1 MHYKFSK
8 KILYLGYKQ
17 LVAGGIALLILISF
31 IWVFETLIQAQSKK
45 IESDIRLEAIS
56 YGSSLRY
63 RVSRELNS
71 LLFISN
77 GLASYLNVYHK
88 ELKSDKI
95 NAILKDLY
103 SRSEHVRN
111 LAIAVGYKITYV
123 YPVAGNEK
131 IIGLD
136 YRSLPEQWP
145 HIKQAAETKAGVL
158 AGPLTLVQGGSG
170 LIYRYPVYID
180 DQYWGI
186 VSTVINTAPFL
197 KAAFDGIPSNDYE
210 FAVRVK
216 TSAKQPQQAFY
227 GDNSLFTNPAA
238 FLMESEVPN
247 GEWEW
252 AIHRKTTSSSIYFI
266 SLMRLME
273 LIATVLLAGAIYLFL
288 RERLKLSRE
297 AMYDSLT
304 GLANRRL
311 INDRMNRE
319 LAQADRSNK
328 LMAVM
333 FVDLDDFKEVND
345 KYGHDFGD
353 QLLKTVARK
362 LMQCVRVVD
371 TVGRLGGD
379 EFVVVLAGF
388 NQPEDASVAVE
399 NVMKAFDH
407 LILVD
412 GRDFKVSLS
421 VGVAIYTPRS
431 NENTNDLMKKAD
443 KALYEAKDAGKNCYR
458 VYT

>member
-8 KILYLGYKQ
+8 KILHLGHKQ

-88 ELKSDKI
+88 DLKSDKI

-103 SRSEHVRN
+103 SRSQHVRN
-111 LAIAVGYKITYV
+111 LAVAIDYKITYV

-145 HIKQAAETKAGVL
+145 QIKQAAETKSGVL

-170 LIYRYPVYID
+170 LIYRYPVFID

-186 VSTVINTAPFL
+186 VSTVINTDPFL
-197 KAAFDGIPSNDYE
+197 KAAFNDTPSKDYE
-210 FAVRVK
+210 FAVRAK
-216 TSAKQPQQAFY
+216 TSASKPKQAFY
-227 GDNSLFTNPAA
+227 GDNSLFTNPSA

-273 LIATVLLAGAIYLFL
+273 LVATILLAGTIYLFL
-288 RERLKLSRE
+288 HERAKLSRE

-328 LMAVM
+328 LMAMM

-399 NVMKAFDH
+399 NVMKTFDH